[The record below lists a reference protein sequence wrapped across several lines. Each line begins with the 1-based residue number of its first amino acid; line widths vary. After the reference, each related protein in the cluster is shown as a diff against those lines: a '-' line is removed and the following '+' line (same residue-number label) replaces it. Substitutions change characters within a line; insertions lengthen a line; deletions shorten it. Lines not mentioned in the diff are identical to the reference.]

1 MIHLEE
7 ITIYTW
13 VLLII
18 SSIFTMIMI
27 DMNNRTL
34 GIIGLCLSIFIAIVL
49 GEFDMIK
56 RVNNNG

>member
-27 DMNNRTL
+27 NMNNQIL
-34 GIIGLCLSIFIAIVL
+34 AIIGLYLSIFVAIVL

-56 RVNNNG
+56 RVNNNE